1 MILLFYSEWVKNKG
15 PTPQKLPNISI
26 SPVDADND
34 CNDGTKNGKNILIDV
49 GTHSGADWKVIPLPE
64 GVVGVNNTPQVK
76 R

>member
-1 MILLFYSEWVKNKG
+1 M
-15 PTPQKLPNISI
+15 
-26 SPVDADND
+26 DADND